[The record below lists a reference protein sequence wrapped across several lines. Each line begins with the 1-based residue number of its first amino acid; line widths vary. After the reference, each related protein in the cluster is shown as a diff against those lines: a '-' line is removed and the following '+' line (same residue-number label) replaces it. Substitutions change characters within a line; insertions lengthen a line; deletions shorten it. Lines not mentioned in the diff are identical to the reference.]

1 MKSGVKW
8 AALHIMKDLLGIRP
22 LNTQM
27 ILDVLDR
34 ADGFLPLNTP
44 DQATLSRCAGQTLVN
59 LFFEASTRTRTSFE
73 LAAKRLGMEVVNLVV
88 GASSVT
94 KGETLRDTILTLD
107 AMRPDAVVVRHST
120 SGVPAYLANFSQ
132 AHFIN
137 AGDGA
142 HEHPTQALLDALT
155 IRRHFGKIAGLT
167 VAILGDV
174 LHSRVARSNVHLLT
188 KLGAQVR
195 ISGPRTL
202 LADGIEHLAN
212 GNAGTA
218 RVYTSIQAAVTEADA
233 IMMLRIQRERQNSA
247 FLPTLGE
254 YFKFYGLNQTR
265 LQLARPNA
273 IVLHPG
279 PINRNVEIASEIADS
294 VQSKILEQVQN
305 GVAVRMAVLDT
316 LLHS

>member
-1 MKSGVKW
+1 
-8 AALHIMKDLLGIRP
+8 MKDLLGIRP

-27 ILDVLDR
+27 ILDLLDR
-34 ADGFLPLNTP
+34 ADGFLPLETP
-44 DQATLSRCAGQTLVN
+44 DQATLSRCTGRTLVN

-73 LAAKRLGMEVVNLVV
+73 IAAKRLGMEVVNLVV

-120 SGVPAYLANFSQ
+120 SGVPAHLANFSQ

-202 LADGIEHLAN
+202 LADGIEHLAD

-218 RVYTSIQAAVTEADA
+218 TVYTSIQAAVTEADA

-254 YFKFYGLNQTR
+254 YFKFYGLNQAR

>member
-1 MKSGVKW
+1 
-8 AALHIMKDLLGIRP
+8 MKDLLGIRP
-22 LNTQM
+22 LNPQM

-34 ADGFLPLNTP
+34 ADGFLPLETP
-44 DQATLSRCAGQTLVN
+44 DQATLSRCAGRTLVN

-120 SGVPAYLANFSQ
+120 SGVPAHLANFSQ

-202 LADGIEHLAN
+202 LADGIEHLAD

-218 RVYTSIQAAVTEADA
+218 TVYTSIQEAVTEADA

-305 GVAVRMAVLDT
+305 GVAVRMAVLEK

>member
-1 MKSGVKW
+1 
-8 AALHIMKDLLGIRP
+8 
-22 LNTQM
+22 
-27 ILDVLDR
+27 
-34 ADGFLPLNTP
+34 
-44 DQATLSRCAGQTLVN
+44 
-59 LFFEASTRTRTSFE
+59 
-73 LAAKRLGMEVVNLVV
+73 
-88 GASSVT
+88 
-94 KGETLRDTILTLD
+94 
-107 AMRPDAVVVRHST
+107 
-120 SGVPAYLANFSQ
+120 
-132 AHFIN
+132 
-137 AGDGA
+137 
-142 HEHPTQALLDALT
+142 
-155 IRRHFGKIAGLT
+155 HFGKIAGLT

-202 LADGIEHLAN
+202 LADGIEHLAD

-218 RVYTSIQAAVTEADA
+218 TVYTSIQEAVTEADA

-305 GVAVRMAVLDT
+305 GVAVRMAVLEK

>member
-1 MKSGVKW
+1 
-8 AALHIMKDLLGIRP
+8 MKDLLGIRP
-22 LNTQM
+22 LNPQM

-34 ADGFLPLNTP
+34 ADGFLPLETL
-44 DQATLSRCAGQTLVN
+44 DQATLSRCAGRTLVN

-120 SGVPAYLANFSQ
+120 SGVPAHLANFSQ

-202 LADGIEHLAN
+202 LADGIEHLAD

-218 RVYTSIQAAVTEADA
+218 TVYTSIQEAVTEADA

-305 GVAVRMAVLDT
+305 GVAVRMAVLEK

>member
-1 MKSGVKW
+1 
-8 AALHIMKDLLGIRP
+8 MKDLLGIRP
-22 LNTQM
+22 LNPQM

-34 ADGFLPLNTP
+34 ADGFLPLETP
-44 DQATLSRCAGQTLVN
+44 DQATLSRCAGRTLVN

-120 SGVPAYLANFSQ
+120 SGVPAHLANFSQ

-202 LADGIEHLAN
+202 LADGIEHLAD

-218 RVYTSIQAAVTEADA
+218 TVYTSIQEAVTEADA

-265 LQLARPNA
+265 LQLAHPNA

-305 GVAVRMAVLDT
+305 GVAVRMAVLEK

>member
-1 MKSGVKW
+1 
-8 AALHIMKDLLGIRP
+8 MKDLLGIRP
-22 LNTQM
+22 LNPQM

-34 ADGFLPLNTP
+34 ADGFLPLETP
-44 DQATLSRCAGQTLVN
+44 DQATLSRCAGRTLVN

-120 SGVPAYLANFSQ
+120 SGVPAHLANFSQ

-202 LADGIEHLAN
+202 LADGIEHLAD

-218 RVYTSIQAAVTEADA
+218 TVYTSIQAAVTEADA

-254 YFKFYGLNQTR
+254 YFKFYGLNQAR

-305 GVAVRMAVLDT
+305 GVAVRMAVLEK